1 MKFSARIGLEIG
13 QRIREILPG
22 MKGGATRARNGPR
35 TVNEIKGR
43 ANTPAVVAAT
53 FPVRA
58 KFAINA
64 IALAVG
70 AVINPRRDRRLQV
83 RSAKERGARTAEL
96 MQLGSFGVAESGPCI
111 LGISWKVL
119 HNGTYRPRAVITTS
133 TTTNP

>member
-1 MKFSARIGLEIG
+1 MKTAEVARREGGAPNEIFSGWELVKG
-13 QRIREILPG
+13 SVKG

-43 ANTPAVVAAT
+43 ANTLAVVAAT

-83 RSAKERGARTAEL
+83 RSAEEWGARTAEL
-96 MQLGSFGVAESGPCI
+96 MQLGSFGVAESGPLY
-111 LGISWKVL
+111 LG
-119 HNGTYRPRAVITTS
+119 H
-133 TTTNP
+133 